1 MRKLLILISVFIGS
15 LCFGQTPQQ
24 WVKYAETSVIEQDYY
39 GAATYYRKALEIDQE
54 NTEIWFKLALSLKKT
69 NNCEEAEK
77 AFQEVFD
84 RYEETKYEVS
94 QYWLAEMQKC
104 QGKYEMALI
113 NFRDYVRNARIR
125 SIYEYAKARQEVEA
139 TQFAIDHSQD
149 SSSFRISALEG
160 DINSPL
166 SEFAPRTIAD
176 SVLYFSSLQYFKK
189 KEKLEVDK
197 KEKGGISRI
206 YQASFEDSVWKNIE
220 ELEVPGIPE
229 GQHMANACIAPS
241 GDLFFSA
248 CEVGGACKIYRSEWQ
263 GGTWTEAVALG
274 EMVNIPGSSNTQPF
288 LCEIDGTSYLF
299 FASNQA
305 RGRGQMDI
313 WYSKYDSRR
322 KAFARP
328 RNMGRSVN
336 TPGNEVSPFWDVE
349 KGRLYFS
356 SDWHSGFGGFD
367 IQYSDGVPR
376 SLKAAVNPGLGLNSA
391 ANDLYY
397 FRNDKNGKIYLA
409 SNREGG
415 ESLKGMKCCNDIYVA
430 QELEKDTVPEKDT
443 SLLVVV
449 ETPPDTVLPD
459 EPDTVITEEK
469 LEKELLTIQT
479 YLPLALYFHND
490 EPNPRSWDTTTSL
503 SYEETFDAYFNLL
516 GRYQKQYRSLFVGE
530 KQDTAEVR
538 INSFFEKKVKYGK
551 NTMDKALDALLRQ
564 LQNEKDIE
572 LTIKGFASPLAR
584 SDYNLNL
591 TKRRIASFRNYIKK
605 YNEGAFIPFLQ
616 DGSLVVVEK
625 AFGESQSATE
635 VSDQL
640 GELARSIYSIAAAKE
655 RRIEILSIE
664 RK

>member
-1 MRKLLILISVFIGS
+1 M
-15 LCFGQTPQQ
+15 
-24 WVKYAETSVIEQDYY
+24 EQDHY
-39 GAATYYRKALEIDQE
+39 GAATYYRKALEIDKE
-54 NTEIWFKLALSLKKT
+54 NTEIWFKLAMSLKKT

-84 RYEETKYEVS
+84 RYENIKYEVS

-104 QGKYEMALI
+104 QGNYEMALI
-113 NFRDYVRNARIR
+113 NFRDYVRNARNR
-125 SIYEYAKARQEVEA
+125 SIYEYAKARQEVKA
-139 TQFAIDHSQD
+139 TQFAIDHLED
-149 SSSFRISALEG
+149 SASFKINALSGE
-160 DINSPL
+160 INSPL
-166 SEFAPRTIAD
+166 SEFAPRSLAD
-176 SVLYFSSLQYFKK
+176 SILYFSSLQYFKK

-206 YQASFEDSVWKNIE
+206 YQATMIDSVWQDIE
-220 ELEVPGIPE
+220 ELDVPGIPE
-229 GQHMANACIAPS
+229 DQHMANACLSPS

-248 CEVGGACKIYRSEWQ
+248 CLKGGACKIYRSEWQ
-263 GGTWTEAVALG
+263 GSSWGEAVALG

-288 LCEIDGTSYLF
+288 LCDISGTTYLF

-336 TPGNEVSPFWDVE
+336 TPGNEVSPFWDVK

-356 SDWHSGFGGFD
+356 SDWHAGYGGFD
-367 IQYSDGVPR
+367 IHYSEGVPR
-376 SLKAAVNPGLGLNSA
+376 SLKSAVNPGLGLNSA

-397 FRNDKNGKIYLA
+397 FKNEDNGKIYMA

-415 ESLKGMKCCNDIYVA
+415 ESLKGMKCCNDIYIA
-430 QELEKDTVPEKDT
+430 QELEKDTLVEEDST
-443 SLLVVV
+443 LLVVI
-449 ETPPDTVLPD
+449 ETPPDTVVPE

-469 LEKELLTIQT
+469 LEEELQSIQT

-490 EPNPRSWDTTTSL
+490 EPNPRSWDTSTSL

-516 GRYQKQYRSLFVGE
+516 GRYQKQYRSLFIGS
-530 KQDTAEVR
+530 KQDTAEIK
-538 INSFFEKKVKYGK
+538 INSFFEDKVKFGK

-564 LQNEKDIE
+564 LQNDKDIE

-591 TKRRIASFRNYIKK
+591 TKRRISSFRNYIKK
-605 YNEGAFIPFLQ
+605 YQDGAFSEFLD
-616 DGSLVVVEK
+616 DGSLVIVER
-625 AFGESQSATE
+625 AFGESKSAE
-635 VSDQL
+635 KVSDQRS
-640 GELARSIYSIAAAKE
+640 EVARSIYSIAAAKE